1 MLENYIKYL
10 IKFLTALVLLTVLVA
25 FTITVRNNLEV
36 KKNDTK
42 ITNDRKKVN
51 PDQTTTLKIDNETSY
66 TLHSIYCHFNT
77 LSTKKAS
84 EKYQDTNGST

>member
-42 ITNDRKKVN
+42 ITNDRKKV
-51 PDQTTTLKIDNETSY
+51 KIEI
-66 TLHSIYCHFNT
+66 LRA
-77 LSTKKAS
+77 LSLLIFPLEIGLFFLTGVFLSKS
-84 EKYQDTNGST
+84 